1 MANAILLIECE
12 DQQGIVS
19 SITEF
24 IYTNQGNII
33 ELDQY
38 IDKENGHFFMRV
50 EWALEN
56 FTIENDKINEYFNT
70 LLAIRFNIRY
80 NLYFS
85 DEKPKMAIF
94 VTKLSHCL
102 FDLLGRFHNGSL
114 EVEIPIIVS
123 NHEFLRE
130 IVEKFGIKFYHIPV
144 SKNNKAEA
152 EQKHLEILKE
162 YNIDFVVLARYMQII
177 GPQLIETYKSKIIN
191 IHHSFLPAFVGAKPY
206 HAAYERGVKIIG
218 ATAHYVT
225 EELDAGPIIEQ
236 EISRVTHHNAISDLV
251 KMGQDVEKITLAKA
265 VINHVKRKTLVVGNK
280 TIIFN

>member
-19 SITEF
+19 SVTEF

-56 FTIENDKINEYFNT
+56 FTIDNDKIDEYFNT

-85 DEKPKMAIF
+85 DEKPKMALF

-114 EVEIPIIVS
+114 DVEIPIVVS
-123 NHEFLRE
+123 NHEYLRD
-130 IVEKFGIKFYHIPV
+130 IVEKFGVKFYHIPV
-144 SKNNKAEA
+144 SKDNKIEA
-152 EQKHLEILKE
+152 EEKHLEILKK
-162 YNIDFVVLARYMQII
+162 YQIDFIVLARYMQII
-177 GPQLIETYKSKIIN
+177 GPKLIENYTSKIIN

-236 EISRVTHHNAISDLV
+236 EISRVSHHNAISDLV
-251 KMGQDVEKITLAKA
+251 KMGQDVEKIALAKA
-265 VINHVKRKTLVVGNK
+265 VISHVKRKTLVVGNK

>member
-1 MANAILLIECE
+1 MANGILLIECE

-19 SITEF
+19 SVTEF

-38 IDKENGHFFMRV
+38 LDHENGHFFMRI
-50 EWALEN
+50 EWALDN
-56 FTIENDKINEYFNT
+56 FTIEKEKIGEYFNT
-70 LLAIRFNIRY
+70 LLAKRFNIRY

-85 DEKPKMAIF
+85 DEKPKMALF

-102 FDLLGRFHNGSL
+102 FDLLGRWQNGDL
-114 EVEIPIIVS
+114 AVEIPVVIS
-123 NHEFLRE
+123 NHEHLKG
-130 IVEKFGIKFYHIPV
+130 IVEKFGLPFLHIPIT
-144 SKNNKAEA
+144 KENKAEQ
-152 EQKHLEILKE
+152 EIKHIEILKE
-162 YNIDFVVLARYMQII
+162 YDIDFVVLARYMQII
-177 GPQLIETYKSKIIN
+177 GPKFINEFENKIIN

-225 EELDAGPIIEQ
+225 EDLDAGPIIEQ
-236 EISRVTHHNAISDLV
+236 EIARVSHHNTINDLV
-251 KMGQDVEKITLAKA
+251 HMGQDVEKIALAKA
-265 VINHVKRKTLVVGNK
+265 VKKHVKRKTLVVGNK